1 MYVRG
6 FMWLPFRATLSEFET
21 WLAIRCLLNGV
32 SVTVSAF
39 FLVVEVKQLKDTV
52 EQKTR
57 KLEMAEKKTKD
68 LEVRIDVLTSFFRE
82 KESDLNQSVDR

>member
-1 MYVRG
+1 MNIICQWC
-6 FMWLPFRATLSEFET
+6 FCDCF
-21 WLAIRCLLNGV
+21 C
-32 SVTVSAF
+32 F
-39 FLVVEVKQLKDTV
+39 FLAVEVKQLKDTV

-68 LEVRIDVLTSFFRE
+68 LEVRIDVLTSFFKE